1 MADLF
6 TATVGMAMGWAI
18 IGFSF
23 LYTLATSMLVYVMA
37 IIMPVKW
44 TGPAVFVL
52 SMTVVSVGHIWRMQS
67 ALDLQFTLWNW
78 EFTLLQMVLTVK
90 QIIFA
95 YTYTDGVLISR
106 GKVSIFFFVNFS
118 WLLFLISSC
127 HVPAAGH
134 H

>member
-6 TATVGMAMGWAI
+6 SATVGMAMGWAI

-95 YTYTDGVLISR
+95 YTYTDGVLINRS
-106 GKVSIFFFVNFS
+106 KVSI
-118 WLLFLISSC
+118 LL
-127 HVPAAGH
+127 
-134 H
+134 